1 MLLSPMMEVH
11 MSSSP
16 AHRPTRLFA
25 FLALAAFAL
34 PGATACGSD
43 DGERGLQPGHET
55 ASPASD
61 TEDAMTEAERR
72 KREVREIQQAE
83 AEPLDRAEGD

>member
-1 MLLSPMMEVH
+1 

-16 AHRPTRLFA
+16 ARRPTRLFA
-25 FLALAAFAL
+25 FLVLAAFAL
-34 PGATACGSD
+34 PGAIACGSD
-43 DGERGLQPGHET
+43 EGERGLQPGHET